1 MNKRRAAPWLGW
13 LLAACPLTTVLATP
27 HCGAPVEGRDDWP
40 IVAEA
45 ARAFDATAFCR
56 TIAATLA
63 DANLHGIVVE
73 RGGRL
78 QFEAYFDGAD
88 QPGGAWFSRSA
99 SFGPDELHDLRSV
112 TKSLTGLL
120 VGIALQR
127 GEIGRL
133 DEPVLRHFPEHADL
147 RTPERERITLEHL
160 LTMSA
165 GLDWDESGS
174 YVRLGNSETRMRLSS
189 DPDRYVLERDIV
201 APPGERFV
209 YSGGATALIG
219 EVLVRRTGQPLDR
232 YAQERLFEPLGI
244 RRSEWRRDGQGRVTP
259 FGGLRLS
266 PRDLARVG
274 RMLLDGGRWQGR
286 QVVPA
291 DWIEASFRPRLATG
305 PGGQQYGYQWW
316 LGELKTLQ
324 GGHRWIAAQGNGGQ
338 RLYLVPTLDL
348 VVVVTAGQYN
358 QPETSWRAPLTV
370 FRRVVLE
377 LVRSQPA
384 SEADPAPARR

>member
-1 MNKRRAAPWLGW
+1 MTLRRATTWLAG
-13 LLAACPLTTVLATP
+13 LLAICPLLGLAAP

-45 ARAFDATAFCR
+45 ERAFDAAAFCR

-63 DANLHGIVVE
+63 EANLHGIVVD

-78 QFEAYFDGAD
+78 QFEAYFDGQD
-88 QPGGAWFSRSA
+88 QAGGAWFSRAA
-99 SFGPDELHDLRSV
+99 SFGPEALHDLRSV

-120 VGIALQR
+120 VGVALQR
-127 GEIGRL
+127 GEIPSL

-147 RTPERERITLEHL
+147 RTPQRKRITLEHL

-165 GLDWDESGS
+165 GLAWDESGS
-174 YVRLGNSETRMRLSS
+174 YVRLGNSETRMRLSP

-209 YSGGATALIG
+209 YSGGATALLG
-219 EVLVRRTGQPLDR
+219 EVLVRRTGQPLDQ
-232 YAQERLFEPLGI
+232 YAQAHLFGPLGI
-244 RRSEWRRDGQGRVTP
+244 QHSEWRRDGLGRVTP

-266 PRDLARVG
+266 PRDLARIG

-291 DWIEASFRPRLATG
+291 AWIEASFQPRLPSG
-305 PGGQQYGYQWW
+305 QGGQYGYQWW
-316 LGELKTLQ
+316 LGEVKTPQ
-324 GGHRWIAAQGNGGQ
+324 GAHRWIAAQGNGGQ

-370 FRRVVLE
+370 LRRIVLD
-377 LVRSQPA
+377 LARAQPA
-384 SEADPAPARR
+384 PDADAAPARR